1 MRTVLIPAA
10 VFALAIAP
18 APVASAQSN
27 PAGANASKYGMAVVD
42 VSWIFKN
49 YTKFKGE
56 MNQMKS
62 DMKAAEANLKT
73 DRDRIEQLEKQRN
86 SLKPTSEEF
95 KQLDEQLARQKA
107 DFNIKAG
114 KIRRDL
120 LEREAKV
127 YYQTY
132 LEVNNVVSYY
142 ARHNDIG
149 LVLRFN
155 GDKVDPSKRE
165 DVLRA
170 INQPIMHQNSI
181 DITPDVLTLLNQN
194 GGGAATSSASGG
206 SLRR

>member
-10 VFALAIAP
+10 VIALAVAP
-18 APVASAQSN
+18 APVVSAQSN
-27 PAGANASKYGMAVVD
+27 PAGANASKYSVAVVD

-49 YTKFKGE
+49 YTKFKSE
-56 MNQMKS
+56 MNQMQA
-62 DMKAAEANLKT
+62 DMKTAEANLKT
-73 DRDRIEQLEKQRN
+73 DRDRIQRLEEERN
-86 SLKPTSEEF
+86 DLKPTSEEF

-132 LEVNNVVSYY
+132 LEVSNVVKYF
-142 ARHNDIG
+142 AQHNNIG

-155 GDKVDPSKRE
+155 GDTVDPSKRE

-181 DITPDVLTLLNQN
+181 DITPDVLGLLNQN
-194 GGGAATSSASGG
+194 GGGAVTSSAAGG
-206 SLRR
+206 LERR